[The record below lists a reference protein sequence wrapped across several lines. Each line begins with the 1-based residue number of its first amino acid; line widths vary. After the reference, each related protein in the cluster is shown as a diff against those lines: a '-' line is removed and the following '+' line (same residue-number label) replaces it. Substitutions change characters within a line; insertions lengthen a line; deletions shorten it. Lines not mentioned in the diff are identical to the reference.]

1 MAGSGFDSLRP
12 LFKPIKG
19 TMSDSFHDLETFSP
33 IPLKDGTH
41 KYSEGVEIMVW
52 AWAVE
57 DGPVLVWDIVNRYLH
72 WQDELSGLWEAK
84 AIKGNTPDELQ
95 QVLLDSDMLVWFHN
109 GGMFDFVMLD
119 RTMPA
124 LAQLITP
131 ERRRDTMV
139 QAFAHGLPGA
149 LEKLGHALNITESE
163 RKHKEGKR
171 LVQLFCKPQNED
183 FVKKF
188 GTNRASKKTHPAE
201 WQRFIE
207 YAGGDITTMRAAHK
221 KMPMW
226 NYRSKQIDLWLTD
239 LTINSRGFQIDMEMV
254 AAAISSSDRAKALLA
269 KRTQVLTDD
278 VVQSANQR
286 DELLK
291 FILEIHGVELPDM
304 QADTLERRM
313 DDPDLPDAVKE
324 LIGIRLQASMNSVAK
339 YKTLQR
345 GVSSDGRLRGGAQ
358 FRGAAR
364 TGRWG
369 HRLFQHGNMP
379 RPSLPDALTDVGID
393 AMKLGVAELVVDDV
407 MELCRSAVRKAIVA
421 PRGKKLIV
429 LDYSNIE
436 GRYAAWLAHEDW
448 KLEAFRQFDAGIGY
462 DLYILAYAKSFNVE
476 PEVVGKKSP
485 ERQIGKVEELMFQ
498 YGGGVGAWI
507 TGAAT
512 YGIHLDKMTE
522 AVWPTLPEWAVKEAN
537 SFLQWLYEEANARAE
552 KRTSKGVPLAEVEE
566 KRAAEMLKARLGLTE
581 QVFIACD
588 AIKRLWRKAHP
599 AISSWWASKDEEHAS
614 LEATLRKAYY
624 TPGEVF
630 ESRRVKFR
638 RDGGWMRIGM
648 PSGRALCYPSIKID
662 EKNGSITYAGFNQYT
677 RQWGRVGTYG
687 GKLCIAAGTLVLT
700 AHRGWIPIE
709 EVTSV
714 DRVWDGV
721 TGWVPTRGAVAK
733 GRKEVVKA
741 YGAWMTHD
749 HEVLTTEGWK
759 HASQSAR
766 HNRAY
771 CRLPAGVEVPQ
782 QQRAAVSVVGGVRRL
797 RREVGDGRERVSK
810 AGRSRAPL
818 VMRVHAQA
826 DDRGGQHQAR
836 DVSTSGVRSLA
847 QHGRSLSVTDASG
860 VGELWRAW
868 HQGVRALVK
877 VVQQLLGR
885 HGADVPTGSDDRAQR
900 QQPWVQSEELRVGD
914 VQAASRQSARQYAEV
929 FDLMDCG
936 PLNRFTIA
944 AGSAPLVVH
953 NCENITQ
960 GIACDQ
966 LAEPMLE
973 LERAGYPIVFHVHD
987 EIVMETPDTDEYNLE
1002 TASEIM
1008 CRDLGWNR
1016 GVPLAVAG
1024 FETDRYRKE

>member
-1 MAGSGFDSLRP
+1 
-12 LFKPIKG
+12 
-19 TMSDSFHDLETFSP
+19 MSDSFHDLETFSP

-109 GGMFDFVMLD
+109 GGMFDFVMID

-124 LAQLITP
+124 LGQAITP

-188 GTNRASKKTHPAE
+188 GTNRATKKTHPAE

-226 NYRSKQIDLWLTD
+226 NYRGKQIDLWLTD

-345 GVSSDGRLRGGAQ
+345 GVSSDSRLRGGAQ

-379 RPSLPDALTDVGID
+379 RPSLPDELTDVGID

-421 PRGKKLIV
+421 KRGKKLIV
-429 LDYSNIE
+429 LDYANIE

-448 KLEAFRQFDAGIGY
+448 KLDAFREYDTFLLDEHGRKIPGKKHGEFLRKGL
-462 DLYILAYAKSFNVE
+462 DLYIKSYMASFNVIDAAL
-476 PEVVGKKSP
+476 VGKD

-537 SFLQWLYEEANARAE
+537 SFLQWLYEESQARAE
-552 KRTSKGVPLAEVEE
+552 KRFSKGVPLAEIEE
-566 KRAAEMLKARLGLTE
+566 KQAAERMKARLGLTE

-599 AISSWWASKDEEHAS
+599 AISSYWASKDEEHAS

-687 GKLCIAAGTLVLT
+687 GKL
-700 AHRGWIPIE
+700 
-709 EVTSV
+709 
-714 DRVWDGV
+714 
-721 TGWVPTRGAVAK
+721 
-733 GRKEVVKA
+733 
-741 YGAWMTHD
+741 
-749 HEVLTTEGWK
+749 
-759 HASQSAR
+759 
-766 HNRAY
+766 
-771 CRLPAGVEVPQ
+771 
-782 QQRAAVSVVGGVRRL
+782 
-797 RREVGDGRERVSK
+797 
-810 AGRSRAPL
+810 
-818 VMRVHAQA
+818 
-826 DDRGGQHQAR
+826 
-836 DVSTSGVRSLA
+836 
-847 QHGRSLSVTDASG
+847 
-860 VGELWRAW
+860 
-868 HQGVRALVK
+868 
-877 VVQQLLGR
+877 
-885 HGADVPTGSDDRAQR
+885 
-900 QQPWVQSEELRVGD
+900 
-914 VQAASRQSARQYAEV
+914 
-929 FDLMDCG
+929 F
-936 PLNRFTIA
+936 
-944 AGSAPLVVH
+944 
-953 NCENITQ
+953 ENITQ